1 MDTEDLSVSRW
12 RFGLSARLLLLTMF
26 FVMLSEVFIYAPSIG
41 RFRVV
46 YLQERIAAAH
56 LASLALEVPPDNMV
70 SAQLREKLLDNA
82 GAYGIVLRR
91 PASKALI
98 LSADMPPKIDAT
110 YDLRKGGFF
119 TLIGQA
125 FAVLAGD
132 GARVLRLIGIAPKAP
147 GVVVEV
153 VIDEAPLRA
162 VMLDYSWR
170 ILALSI
176 VISLSTAVLVFIS
189 LHWLFVRPMRG
200 LMASMISF
208 REDPEDARRLVVPG
222 ARTDELG
229 VAERELAGM
238 QRGLRAALT
247 QKTRL
252 AALGTAV
259 TKINH
264 DLRNILST
272 AQLVSDHVELSDDPK
287 VRRIAPT
294 LMGAID
300 RAVTLCER
308 TLGFVQEGADE
319 LELTQFT
326 LRDLVDEVA
335 ASTAAMGDG
344 EVVLVNQV
352 DAALALHADR
362 DQMFRVL
369 FNLIRNAFEAGAARV
384 TVGGSDIDGHALID
398 VIDDGPGLP
407 ARVRGSLFQPF
418 SGSTRSGGSG
428 LGLSIARDLMR
439 GHGGDIELVSSDQD
453 GTVFRLSLLVGT
465 EDREGRAATLHG
477 HGGHADGQSRQ
488 PDSAGARGDDVG
500 R

>member
-1 MDTEDLSVSRW
+1 MSAEDPSSGRR

-41 RFRVV
+41 RFRAD
-46 YLQERIAAAH
+46 YLQQRIAAAH

-70 SAQLREKLLDNA
+70 SAGLRAKLLDHA
-82 GAYGIVLRR
+82 GAHGIVLRS
-91 PASKALI
+91 PARKALV
-98 LSADMPPKIDAT
+98 LSADMPPRTDAT
-110 YDLRKGGFF
+110 YDLRDSRFF
-119 TLIGQA
+119 GLIGEA
-125 FAVLAGD
+125 FMVLAGD
-132 GARVLRLIGIAPKAP
+132 GKRVLRIIGVSPKAP
-147 GVVVEV
+147 DVLVET
-153 VIDEAPLRA
+153 VIDEAPMRTA
-162 VMLDYSWR
+162 MLDYSWR

-176 VISLSTAVLVFIS
+176 VISLTTAVLVFIS

-200 LMASMISF
+200 LMAAMVSF
-208 REDPEDARRLVVPG
+208 SEDPEDARRLVTPSG
-222 ARTDELG
+222 RTDELG

-252 AALGTAV
+252 AAVGTAV

-264 DLRNILST
+264 DLRNILAT

-308 TLGFVQEGADE
+308 TLGFVQEGAAE
-319 LELTQFT
+319 LELTEFP
-326 LRDLVDEVA
+326 LRPLVDEVVASISGLGEGGA
-335 ASTAAMGDG
+335 AL
-344 EVVLVNQV
+344 ENRI

-369 FNLIRNAFEAGAARV
+369 FNLIRNAFEAGAATV
-384 TVGGSDIDGHALID
+384 TVSAAESGGQVLID
-398 VIDDGPGLP
+398 IADDGPGLP
-407 ARVRGSLFQPF
+407 ARVRRSLFQPF
-418 SGSTRSGGSG
+418 SGSTRSGGTG

-439 GHGGDIELVSSDQD
+439 GHGGDIELVRSGPD
-453 GTVFRLSLLVGT
+453 GTVFRLSLMADGEV
-465 EDREGRAATLHG
+465 REGRPAAAAHG
-477 HGGHADGQSRQ
+477 
-488 PDSAGARGDDVG
+488 
-500 R
+500 

>member
-1 MDTEDLSVSRW
+1 MELEDTSPSRR

-26 FVMLSEVFIYAPSIG
+26 FVMLSEVFIYAPSVG
-41 RFRVV
+41 RFRLV

-70 SAQLREKLLDNA
+70 GARLRAKLLDHA

-91 PASKALI
+91 PTSKALM

-110 YDLRKGGFF
+110 YDLRQGGFF
-119 TLIGQA
+119 GLIGQA

-132 GARVLRLIGIAPKAP
+132 GKRVLRLIGTAPKAP
-147 GVVVEV
+147 DVVVEV

-162 VMLDYSWR
+162 AMLDYSWR
-170 ILALSI
+170 ILVLSI
-176 VISLSTAVLVFIS
+176 VISLSTAMLVFIS

-200 LMASMISF
+200 LVASMILF
-208 REDPEDARRLVVPG
+208 REDPEDARRLVTPG
-222 ARTDELG
+222 DRTDELG

-238 QRGLRAALT
+238 QRGLRAALV

-259 TKINH
+259 AKINH

-300 RAVTLCER
+300 RAVTLCQR
-308 TLGFVQEGADE
+308 TLSFVQEGAAE
-319 LELTQFT
+319 LELTQFP
-326 LRDLVDEVA
+326 LRTLVDEVA
-335 ASTAAMGDG
+335 ASTAGMGNG
-344 EVVLVNQV
+344 EVALDNCV
-352 DAALALHADR
+352 DAAVTLHADR

-369 FNLIRNAFEAGAARV
+369 FNVIRNAFEAGALKV
-384 TVGGSDIDGHALID
+384 TVSGSETDGHALID
-398 VIDDGPGLP
+398 VADDGPGLP

-418 SGSTRSGGSG
+418 SGTARSGGSG

-439 GHGGDIELVSSDQD
+439 GHGGDIELVRSDQD
-453 GTVFRLSLLVGT
+453 GTLFRLSLLVGA
-465 EDREGRAATLHG
+465 EDRPAAI
-477 HGGHADGQSRQ
+477 
-488 PDSAGARGDDVG
+488 
-500 R
+500 